1 MKEDKSDV
9 WKQIRQRLKIIG
21 AWRQNSQNPKRKS
34 VSGLLGWGD
43 FSLCGHDTADADSV
57 RQAEAGSLRGTFI

>member
-1 MKEDKSDV
+1 MKTEFPE
-9 WKQIRQRLKIIG
+9 
-21 AWRQNSQNPKRKS
+21 SQKRKS

-43 FSLCGHDTADADSV
+43 FSLRGHDTAEADSV